1 MNLST
6 PQYVLPDYVCP
17 FAVRVS
23 NGLSLADFLGSMLTF
38 AIALSEDAAYYRL
51 SAQRVDLPALID
63 AYDL

>member
-23 NGLSLADFLGSMLTF
+23 IGLSLADFLGSMLTF
-38 AIALSEDAAYYRL
+38 TIALSEDAAYYRL
-51 SAQRVDLPALID
+51 SARMVDLPAILNT
-63 AYDL
+63 YGL